1 MRIKVSAK
9 ALEQVEASRKRRP
22 VLGQI
27 NQDAAK
33 ASTKQ
38 FIRRNSKRGVAAS
51 DGMSHTRPPRQDA
64 RTWPSGAGHDTPRRT
79 VGEPRRWRSGR

>member
-38 FIRRNSKRGVAAS
+38 FIRRNSKREW
-51 DGMSHTRPPRQDA
+51 QL
-64 RTWPSGAGHDTPRRT
+64 RTA
-79 VGEPRRWRSGR
+79 